1 MANGFRDEHERRV
14 IDKAVM
20 TIAIARKSHT
30 QIEDDADDFDA
41 ALNALCEK
49 WYEEFKDKD
58 EVEMA
63 EFLLRQNN
71 GKGGEV
77 NG

>member
-1 MANGFRDEHERRV
+1 MMANGFRDEQERRT

-30 QIEDDADDFDA
+30 QIEGNEDEFDA

-49 WYEEFKDKD
+49 WYEELKDKD

-63 EFLLRQNN
+63 EFLFDRIM
-71 GKGGEV
+71 ERV
-77 NG
+77 VR